1 MSNITKNHKVGI
13 FAIFIASALLMG
25 TISVAGIDSA
35 FANKSDQKVE
45 QETEIEQ
52 DSFCVDAGTSGIGNP
67 PVASG
72 LFEDC
77 NNVALGLNAYLGNLA
92 QGQD

>member
-13 FAIFIASALLMG
+13 FAIFLASALLMG
-25 TISVAGIDSA
+25 TISVTGIDSA

-45 QETEIEQ
+45 QETNIDN
-52 DSFCVDAGTSGIGNP
+52 DSFCVDAGTSGAANP
-67 PVASG
+67 PIGGAI
-72 LFEDC
+72 EDC